1 MATPAA
7 LRFFERQA
15 RVYRHTWR
23 GSVVSTFVQPVL
35 YLLAM
40 GLGLGSLVD
49 RQGGP
54 EGLPYLVW
62 LAPGLLAAAAMQ
74 TGAGEGA
81 WPVMAGIRW
90 VKFYQA
96 ALATPLTVRDV
107 VWGHFGW
114 VATRLGMV
122 AVVYVGVM
130 WAFGAVDLL
139 SGLAA
144 VLPAVLVGLAFAGPV
159 TAYTAGLEREAGL
172 SSLFRFGIVPLFLF
186 SGTFFPITQ
195 LPGWLQP
202 LAAFTPLWHGVE
214 LTRWV
219 ALGLPTAFPPTVH
232 VAVLVSLFAS
242 GVWLSMVRL
251 TRRLVV

>member
-1 MATPAA
+1 MTAPTA

-23 GSVVSTFVQPVL
+23 GSVVSTFMQPVF

-81 WPVMAGIRW
+81 WPVMAGFRW

-96 ALATPLTVRDV
+96 ALATPLGVRDI
-107 VWGHFGW
+107 VWGHFAW
-114 VATRLGMV
+114 VAVRLLMV
-122 AVVYVGVM
+122 ALLYSAVIWG
-130 WAFGAVDLL
+130 FGAV
-139 SGLAA
+139 SVAGGLAA
-144 VLPAVLVGLAFAGPV
+144 VVPAVVTGLAFAGPV
-159 TAYTAGLEREAGL
+159 TAYTAGLENETGL

-186 SGTFFPITQ
+186 SGTFFPVSQ
-195 LPGWLQP
+195 LPAWIRP
-202 LAAFTPLWHGVE
+202 LAALTPLWHGVE
-214 LTRWV
+214 LTRWA
-219 ALGLPTAFPPTVH
+219 ALGLPTALSPLVH
-232 VAVLVSLFAS
+232 LGVLIALFFAGAVLSVRR
-242 GVWLSMVRL
+242 LS
-251 TRRLVV
+251 RRLVV